1 LGQRQNQTRIRVLN
15 QYDIEVI
22 GFLLRAALFVS
33 LKRRRSH
40 PRPWLS
46 SHKLGRPVGLANP
59 IGFGGVCVRR
69 CFALSL
75 DREGAD
81 MNIAENLRRGLR
93 EPLVHFLLA
102 GLAVFAVSAWRGE
115 AVDPASRAIEIDAA
129 QVSVLAQRFVQTWQR
144 APTAAE
150 IDGLIRDHIKEEVY
164 YREALRLGLEADDAI
179 IRRRLRAKMEYL
191 ATAQAENAVADSAT
205 LQRYLDRNAARYATG
220 ARYSFDQIYLGD
232 GGDAAAV
239 KAQLAR
245 GGDWRAMGR
254 TISLPRSVETA
265 ERSAIGRDFGE
276 GFAAALS
283 ALKPGGDW
291 AGPIASGFGQHLV
304 RVRAVTAGRKP
315 VLTEVRQRVENDW
328 RSGTSK
334 AREAKAYQALLD
346 GYTITIA
353 KP

>member
-1 LGQRQNQTRIRVLN
+1 M
-15 QYDIEVI
+15 DI
-22 GFLLRAALFVS
+22 GTT
-33 LKRRRSH
+33 
-40 PRPWLS
+40 
-46 SHKLGRPVGLANP
+46 
-59 IGFGGVCVRR
+59 
-69 CFALSL
+69 
-75 DREGAD
+75 
-81 MNIAENLRRGLR
+81 LRRGLR

-129 QVSVLAQRFVQTWQR
+129 QVGVLAQRFVQTWQR

-164 YREALRLGLEADDAI
+164 YREALRLGLESDDAI

-191 ATAQAENAVADSAT
+191 ATAQAENAVADTAT

-245 GGDWRAMGR
+245 GGDWRGAGR
-254 TISLPRSVETA
+254 AISLPRSVETA
-265 ERSAIGRDFGE
+265 EQKAIGRDFGE

-283 ALKPGGDW
+283 SLKPGEDW

-315 VLTEVRQRVENDW
+315 VLSEVRQRVENDW
-328 RSGTSK
+328 RSDTSK
-334 AREAKAYQALLD
+334 AREAQAYQALLD